1 MERSLQVLDELSV
14 GKTISNK
21 DRSQGRESSDILL
34 CGDKLSDKLKEECGI
49 AGIYNTDVSKD
60 VAKSVFYCLYALQH
74 RGQES
79 AGIATTDGLQTHFHK
94 EMGLVPEV
102 FNEEVLKRL
111 KGHMGVGHVRYST
124 TGDSKVANAQ
134 PLVVRYRGGSI
145 TLAHNGNLVNAA
157 ELRSRLEED
166 GVVFQTTIDSEV
178 IVNLIARFSSEG
190 IVNAIERTMDM
201 IRGAYTLVVMT
212 EDCLIGIRDPYGLRP
227 LCLGKS
233 EDGYVLASESCALDI
248 IGAGFVRDVE
258 PGEIVIIDKDGLRS
272 KQAQVKHAQTGNR
285 RASCIFEFIYFARPD
300 SVMDG
305 TSVYESRKNAG
316 RILAGE
322 HPVEADIVIAVP
334 DTSIPAAVGFAE
346 ASGIPFGEGLI
357 KNRYVG
363 RTFIQPEQ
371 ELRETAVRLKL
382 NPLKYNISGKRI
394 VMIDDSIVRGTT
406 SRQIVNSLWNA
417 GASEI
422 HLRIS
427 SPPVTHSCYFGIDT
441 PDREQL
447 IGARKTSEQ
456 IAEAIGADSLGYLSI
471 EGLVRSI
478 GKPADQLCLACFT
491 GDYPMVVPK
500 AGNKKVF
507 EKVKVEQIVTS

>member
-1 MERSLQVLDELSV
+1 
-14 GKTISNK
+14 
-21 DRSQGRESSDILL
+21 
-34 CGDKLSDKLKEECGI
+34 
-49 AGIYNTDVSKD
+49 
-60 VAKSVFYCLYALQH
+60 
-74 RGQES
+74 
-79 AGIATTDGLQTHFHK
+79 
-94 EMGLVPEV
+94 
-102 FNEEVLKRL
+102 
-111 KGHMGVGHVRYST
+111 
-124 TGDSKVANAQ
+124 
-134 PLVVRYRGGSI
+134 
-145 TLAHNGNLVNAA
+145 
-157 ELRSRLEED
+157 
-166 GVVFQTTIDSEV
+166 
-178 IVNLIARFSSEG
+178 
-190 IVNAIERTMDM
+190 
-201 IRGAYTLVVMT
+201 
-212 EDCLIGIRDPYGLRP
+212 
-227 LCLGKS
+227 
-233 EDGYVLASESCALDI
+233 
-248 IGAGFVRDVE
+248 
-258 PGEIVIIDKDGLRS
+258 
-272 KQAQVKHAQTGNR
+272 
-285 RASCIFEFIYFARPD
+285 
-300 SVMDG
+300 MDG

-316 RILAGE
+316 RILAEE
-322 HPVEADIVIAVP
+322 HPVEADLVIAVP

-406 SRQIVNSLWNA
+406 SRQIVNSLRSA
-417 GASEI
+417 GAREI

-491 GDYPMVVPK
+491 GDYPMVVPQI
-500 AGNKKVF
+500 GDKKVF
-507 EKVKVEQIVTS
+507 EKVKVEQIITG